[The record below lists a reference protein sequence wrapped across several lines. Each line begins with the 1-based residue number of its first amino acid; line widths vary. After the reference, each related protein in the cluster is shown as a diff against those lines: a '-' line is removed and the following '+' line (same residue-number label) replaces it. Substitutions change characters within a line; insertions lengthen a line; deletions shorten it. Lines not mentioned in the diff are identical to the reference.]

1 MKKYLIRGALA
12 LVVCG
17 CMISCQDHDEFV
29 GNVIQAKTQAFDETF
44 VEAYGEI
51 QAGHDWGFGSVGQAI
66 RTRSA
71 DTKNN
76 MWYTYEG
83 ITIPSPITAA
93 ERKAVADLFS
103 EEHREA
109 CTVTIDLTNFFIQ
122 QVYKGGGMAHI
133 VLGAHQLTERGN
145 RQRKPFLVSG
155 PYNIGRGGMWSRQ
168 RLREYSQP
176 RNSCCDGCLDKQQRA
191 PY

>member
-51 QAGHDWGFGSVGQAI
+51 QAGHDWGFGSVGQAL
-66 RTRSA
+66 RTRSEDA
-71 DTKNN
+71 NNN

-122 QVYKGGGMAHI
+122 QDIDQRYI
-133 VLGAHQLTERGN
+133 VCDIS
-145 RQRKPFLVSG
+145 LVRNLMNYSSFSCLLIRSSSKSSNSFPKYSSNSSG
-155 PYNIGRGGMWSRQ
+155 S
-168 RLREYSQP
+168 
-176 RNSCCDGCLDKQQRA
+176 
-191 PY
+191 